1 MKNKKKRDYSK
12 MPVVEAKL
20 RMLADAARDAA
31 DAYRDDPVRK
41 ACKKAGVA
49 QGVSSHFFGEV
60 LDELN
65 EKMLKVDNI
74 VHGWEVE
81 CIRDLADPKMHAG
94 TYKKFQKFLKLD
106 K

>member
-41 ACKKAGVA
+41 ACKKASVTQA
-49 QGVSSHFFGEV
+49 VSGHFFYEV
-60 LDELN
+60 LDELC

-81 CIRDLADPKMHAG
+81 WIGDLADPKQHSN
-94 TYKKFQKFLKLD
+94 YKKFQKFLKLD